1 MTVRLLCL
9 LASIAC
15 VASLGAIPPT
25 MTAAYKKGIL
35 PCMTPFSCVKTHT
48 IQTPAPG
55 QGQVLIAV
63 AASSVNPC
71 DVDFLEFGAG
81 CSGGA
86 GTLGMDM
93 AGTVVAVGSGCS
105 RLKVGD
111 RVWADTGALDGDSGG
126 MAQFALATEAQTGV
140 APASLNLTEAGTIPL
155 AGLTALELF
164 ESAAKAMPGGA
175 IGGNQTMVVTAGT
188 GGTGFVAL
196 QLAKHVYGA
205 GTVVT
210 STSGDDDIA
219 LAKALGADVVVDY
232 KVQDDVFA
240 GLADD
245 SVDLVV
251 DNYGEKGAADKAMR
265 ALRSGGVYILLPG
278 GGGGTLSKHP
288 KAGVTQLNFGYTQS
302 SDHAELDR
310 LAAHFDAG
318 KVKAHV
324 FAQVPLADAARA
336 FALSKAGTVA
346 GKVAVVVDGSQK

>member
-1 MTVRLLCL
+1 MSYL
-9 LASIAC
+9 LAALLLAHTAAAA
-15 VASLGAIPPT
+15 VPPT
-25 MTAAYKKGIL
+25 MIAAYKAGIL
-35 PCMTPFSCVKTHT
+35 PCKAPFDCVKTHT
-48 IQTPAPG
+48 IATPSPG
-55 QGQVLIAV
+55 EGQVLIAV

-71 DVDFLEFGAG
+71 DVDYLEVGFG

-93 AGTVVAVGSGCS
+93 AGTVVAVGSGCT

-111 RVWADTGALDGDSGG
+111 RVWADTGALKGDSGG
-126 MAQFALATEAQTGV
+126 MAQYALAAESQTGV

-164 ESAAKAMPGGA
+164 QAVAKAMPGGTIA
-175 IGGNQTMVVTAGT
+175 ANKTIVVTAGT

-196 QLAKHVYGA
+196 QLAKHVYRA
-205 GTVVT
+205 GMLVT
-210 STSGDDDIA
+210 STSGADDIA

-232 KVQDDVFA
+232 KSQDDVFA

-245 SVDLVV
+245 SVDIVV

-265 ALRSGGVYILLPG
+265 ALRSGGVYIILPG
-278 GGGGTLSKHP
+278 GGGGTVSKHP
-288 KAGVTQLNFGYTQS
+288 KAGVTQLNFGYTA
-302 SDHAELDR
+302 SDDYATLDA

-318 KVKAHV
+318 AVKAHV
-324 FAQVPLADAARA
+324 FAQVPLAEAAQA
-336 FALSKAGTVA
+336 FALSKTGTVA